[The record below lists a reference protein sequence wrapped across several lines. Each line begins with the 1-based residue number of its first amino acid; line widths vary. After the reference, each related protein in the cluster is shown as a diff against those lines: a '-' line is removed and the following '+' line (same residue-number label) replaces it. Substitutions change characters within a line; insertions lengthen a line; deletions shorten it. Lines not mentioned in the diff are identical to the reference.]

1 VPLTSAASES
11 EASVIVGYL
20 ASCGIEATYDKGG
33 MPQPFAAG
41 GGGMGAA
48 FGGRQEI
55 LVRAEDVDE
64 AQRLLKDVQA

>member
-1 VPLTSAASES
+1 MPLTSAGSES
-11 EASVIVGYL
+11 EAAVIVGYL

-33 MPQPFAAG
+33 VPQPFAAG

-55 LVRAEDVDE
+55 LVKAEDLEE
-64 AQRLLKDVQA
+64 AQRALRDLP